1 MKATLQS
8 EAESIITVK
17 YFDPFDKNW
26 KMLQIPVKDADYD
39 NVVFRHDLDL
49 AMHDIIEETFVI
61 KEEMNYG
68 TA

>member
-26 KMLQIPVKDADYD
+26 KMLQIPVRDADYD
-39 NVVFRHDLDL
+39 NIVFRHDLDL